1 MHAVNLPGASA
12 TAVQPVSGS
21 TLNLTGGINM
31 LEYDEKRN
39 YIRMEIDCDIT
50 YRLADSD
57 ELHQGHCSSLS
68 GAGVSFITDRS
79 FDSGKAMEVNI
90 IPRNAITPPM
100 TAFIEVVRSTQQD
113 DGRYE
118 VAATIKSIK
127 GD

>member
-1 MHAVNLPGASA
+1 
-12 TAVQPVSGS
+12 
-21 TLNLTGGINM
+21 M

-57 ELHQGHCSSLS
+57 ELHQGRCSSLS
-68 GAGVSFITDRS
+68 GAGVSFFTNRY

-90 IPRNAITPPM
+90 IPKNAITPPM

-113 DGRYE
+113 DGSYE